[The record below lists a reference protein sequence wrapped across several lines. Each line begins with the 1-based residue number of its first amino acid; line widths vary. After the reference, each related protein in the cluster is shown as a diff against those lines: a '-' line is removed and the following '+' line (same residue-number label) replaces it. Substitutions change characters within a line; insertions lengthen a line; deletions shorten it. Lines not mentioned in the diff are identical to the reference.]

1 MDYALVVGRAKLP
14 CVAES
19 SGSQTS
25 SAHERAPVDLHSRPH
40 ACRSLGGAEARSL
53 AGAGIGHSCV
63 CVCASD
69 CQRFLRGG
77 PNSGNVGCSRGKG
90 SPDSNDQRHIGCV
103 RRALRGLAEPLRLCG
118 YQLEISTKVAGQ
130 PFCALVWGGRAG
142 SQRLSKHAP
151 GRSCWLLRL
160 ASFGADG
167 GRLFLLDEAFGT
179 ASAELVLQV
188 SRSST
193 MNYSPRPHP
202 TTPSAASPRVGCAH
216 VRAGYFHRPLALHK
230 CATPCPIVLNG
241 GFGRAS
247 GLGQCMTNN

>member
-1 MDYALVVGRAKLP
+1 MLA
-14 CVAES
+14 
-19 SGSQTS
+19 
-25 SAHERAPVDLHSRPH
+25 
-40 ACRSLGGAEARSL
+40 ARSAAQRPGL
-53 AGAGIGHSCV
+53 SQAQASVIHVCV
-63 CVCASD
+63 CVCAPD

-77 PNSGNVGCSRGKG
+77 PDSGNVGRSRGKG
-90 SPDSNDQRHIGCV
+90 SPDSNYQRHIGCV
-103 RRALRGLAEPLRLCG
+103 RRALRGLAEPLRLYG

-130 PFCALVWGGRAG
+130 PFRALVWGGRAG
-142 SQRLSKHAP
+142 SRRLSKHAP

-167 GRLFLLDEAFGT
+167 GRLFLLDKAFGT

-193 MNYSPRPHP
+193 MNCSPRPHP

-230 CATPCPIVLNG
+230 CATPCPIVLHG

-247 GLGQCMTNN
+247 GLGRCMTNN